1 MEKLYTHDGETRR
14 EFTEAEYKQYEKDK
28 IEMKVLEDERLKN
41 EEKAEADKQA
51 LLAKLGISADEAKM
65 LLSQWNT

>member
-1 MEKLYTHDGETRR
+1 MEKLYTHDGETQR

-65 LLSQWNT
+65 LLS